1 MSPRKLFPKK
11 YSKTTLL
18 GKRVVSNQIT
28 QSKKDN
34 HSPTSKPKKVTTMTT
49 TSTSFGDVTPIT
61 TGISRKHGIVF
72 ATLFIYIT
80 VLAGI
85 TFALNSSQSFAAMW
99 AENMPLPTL
108 IGLLAVFTLALAA
121 LAITA
126 IKTDKAGE

>member
-1 MSPRKLFPKK
+1 
-11 YSKTTLL
+11 
-18 GKRVVSNQIT
+18 
-28 QSKKDN
+28 
-34 HSPTSKPKKVTTMTT
+34 MTT

-72 ATLFIYIT
+72 ATLFIYAA

-85 TFALNSSQSFAAMW
+85 TFALNSSHSFAAMW
-99 AENMPLPTL
+99 AENMPMPTL
-108 IGLLAVFTLALAA
+108 IGLLAVFTIALAA